1 MKAELN
7 EIKGNIL
14 SGSFMKTKMQQD
26 RDPKINLYVAESNG
40 KSVDQARLRR
50 DILTFAQNEV
60 VSLQNDLVKAFR

>member
-1 MKAELN
+1 
-7 EIKGNIL
+7 
-14 SGSFMKTKMQQD
+14 MQQD

-60 VSLQNDLVKAFR
+60 MGLQNDLIKAFR